1 MNFSALIALT
11 AIFTVL
17 PMTASAPLVIKLID
31 EDQQPLK
38 RQQFELV
45 DQAGHIMSFK
55 TLDDGMFIM
64 QQPTDNYAIINDD
77 TEVALTT
84 DINEI
89 QFHPE
94 ETTEVEDASAD
105 ESPALQVTI
114 HALLSDLTVA
124 SNMPLQL
131 LKDNEVIDEV
141 ITDDSGTASFHNVEA
156 GSYTISYNHQ
166 TVAVEAGEE
175 KYFIMTTD
183 DSAEPQSI
191 TTDEQPVQR
200 AVQQHSNDI
209 RRNSN
214 KVQQRDRVSAILS
227 DQPED
232 RQTKSTAR
240 PQLPVTKEKPA
251 KTNSQESKVTQQLPA
266 TQPVTKE
273 KLAKTESKVTRQLPV
288 DPPSIKPYSPVPRDD
303 NNQPNNHA
311 ATNDS
316 STTHDTMTDDKTHEV
331 PEYSAN
337 STPVTSKTSS
347 RPADNTQQTS
357 HESLPATGEQPM
369 ALNLTGYILLL
380 MGTLLLLQPRLNK
393 RNSR

>member
-251 KTNSQESKVTQQLPA
+251 KTNSQESKVMP
-266 TQPVTKE
+266 
-273 KLAKTESKVTRQLPV
+273 QLPV

-303 NNQPNNHA
+303 NNQPNNDA

-331 PEYSAN
+331 PEYSDN

-347 RPADNTQQTS
+347 RPAVNTQQTS

-380 MGTLLLLQPRLNK
+380 MGTLLLQPRLNK